1 MSTDNLHFHK
11 HRVSRE
17 LKETRNNHK
26 SRVIWFTG
34 LSGSG
39 KSTVANAT
47 ENCYMIGVYKPIYS
61 MEIMLE
67 WD

>member
-1 MSTDNLHFHK
+1 MSADNLHFHK

-34 LSGSG
+34 LSVLENQLSQMQL
-39 KSTVANAT
+39 KSY
-47 ENCYMIGVYKPIYS
+47 YMIGVYKHIY
-61 MEIMLE
+61 
-67 WD
+67 